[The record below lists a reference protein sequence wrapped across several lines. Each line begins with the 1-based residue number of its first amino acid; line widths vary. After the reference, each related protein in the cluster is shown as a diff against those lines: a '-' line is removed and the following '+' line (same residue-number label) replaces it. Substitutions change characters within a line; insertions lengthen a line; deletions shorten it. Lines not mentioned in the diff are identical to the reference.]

1 MTDTSPRDIGEIAA
15 WADIII
21 VGAGTAGCVLA
32 NRLSR
37 IRHHKVLLLEAG
49 PRDQNPWI
57 HIPVGF
63 SRLLHNKR
71 INWCFTTESQRELAE
86 RQLHWPRGRVLGGSG
101 AINGMVW
108 VRGQPND
115 YDAWAESTGDPS
127 WAWHNVAPIF
137 QAIEAAPDD
146 ADERLGRAGEMPLS
160 RLPVSHP
167 LVSAFIRAAAG
178 QGYPQR
184 GDLSIS
190 DGEGFGEYL
199 ILTRSGMRASP
210 ATIYLKPAMKRP
222 NLKVVT
228 HARALSMEFAGADQI
243 RAVNVLIG
251 TQRQTVRARRAIVLS
266 AGTIGSPHLL
276 MLSGIGPGDSLRR
289 VGIEPHLDI
298 PGVGGNLQDHL
309 GVRVVAR
316 INKPLTVNDDF
327 RRPWRLVGH
336 ALRYAVTRSGPMAI
350 GGAYAGA
357 FYRSSESV
365 RSPDIQL
372 HFLPLS
378 SQQPGWRFDPFS
390 GFTVNV
396 CHLRPFSRGRIT
408 LRSADPSAAPSI
420 NPGYLS
426 DSRDLALLLK
436 GLRIARGI
444 LHEAP
449 LSTEYGATEERPGA
463 HMQDSEELINHIRM
477 TGQTVYHP
485 VGTCRMGGDM
495 ESVVTPQLRVRG
507 IRNLWI
513 IDASIMPTIPSGN
526 THAAVLMLAHRGA
539 QFVRDA
545 LAHHHHS

>member
-1 MTDTSPRDIGEIAA
+1 MTPRDAGEITN

-32 NRLSR
+32 DQLSR
-37 IRHHKVLLLEAG
+37 FQHHKVLLLEAG
-49 PRDQNPWI
+49 PRDWNPWI

-63 SRLLHNKR
+63 SRLLHNKGV
-71 INWCFTTESQRELAE
+71 NWCFTTESQHELAE
-86 RQLHWPRGRVLGGSG
+86 RRLHWPRGRVLGGSG

-115 YDAWAESTGDPS
+115 YDAWAESTGDPG
-127 WAWHNVAPIF
+127 WAWHSVEPIF
-137 QAIEAAPDD
+137 RAIEAVPND

-167 LVSAFIRAAAG
+167 LVRAFIRAAAG

-184 GDLSIS
+184 GELSIS
-190 DGEGFGEYL
+190 DDEGFGEYL
-199 ILTRSGMRASP
+199 ISTRSGIRASP

-222 NLKVVT
+222 NLKVATLTRV
-228 HARALSMEFAGADQI
+228 LSMDFGDDRV
-243 RAVNVLIG
+243 RAVNILVG
-251 TQRQTVRARRAIVLS
+251 TQRQAVYARRAIVLS
-266 AGTIGSPHLL
+266 AGAVGSPHLL

-289 VGIEPHLDI
+289 AGIKPHLDI
-298 PGVGGNLQDHL
+298 PGVGGNLQDHF
-309 GVRVVAR
+309 GVRVVGR
-316 INKPLTVNDDF
+316 TNKPLTVNDDF
-327 RRPWRLVGH
+327 RRPWRLIGH
-336 ALRYAVTRSGPMAI
+336 AVRYAVTRGGPMAI

-357 FYRSSESV
+357 FYRSGENV
-365 RSPDIQL
+365 RYPDIQL

-378 SQQPGWRFDPFS
+378 SQQPGWRFDAFS

-408 LRSADPSAAPSI
+408 LRSADPLAAPSI
-420 NPGYLS
+420 DPGYLS
-426 DSRDLALLLK
+426 DPRDLAVLVK
-436 GLRIARGI
+436 GLQIARRI
-444 LHEAP
+444 LREAP
-449 LSTEYGATEERPGA
+449 LSTEYGAIEQRPGVQV
-463 HMQDSEELINHIRM
+463 QDSEELIDYIRA

-485 VGTCRMGGDM
+485 VGTCRMGADV

-539 QFVRDA
+539 QFVSDT
-545 LAHHHHS
+545 LAHREDS